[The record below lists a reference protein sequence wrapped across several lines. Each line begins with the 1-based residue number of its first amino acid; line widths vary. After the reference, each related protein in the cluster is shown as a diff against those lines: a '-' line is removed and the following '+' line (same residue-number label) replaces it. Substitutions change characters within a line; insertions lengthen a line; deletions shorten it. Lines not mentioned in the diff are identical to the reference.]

1 MKKKIIA
8 MIMTTAMVTT
18 MLTGCGNKSFGYG
31 NFNYEKIHVD
41 TYHNSECF
49 TVEKWYENDAGVEV
63 LTKENG
69 SMFFSEGTY
78 MMVEN
83 ECPFCGKEK

>member
-8 MIMTTAMVTT
+8 MIITTAMVTT
-18 MLTGCGNKSFGYG
+18 MLTGCGNMSLGFG

-49 TVEKWYENDAGVEV
+49 TVVKWYETENGVEV
-63 LTKENG
+63 LTGEVG
-69 SMFFSEGTY
+69 SMYLSEGTY
-78 MMVEN
+78 IMIES
-83 ECPFCGKEK
+83 ECPFCEKEK